1 MQASID
7 FYWIESSKQL
17 KHCVTKTKM
26 QSEPYKKQK
35 RRLNVYLTK
44 SRIIYG
50 TKFIDGNIRQS
61 SNLFRA

>member
-1 MQASID
+1 
-7 FYWIESSKQL
+7 
-17 KHCVTKTKM
+17 M

-50 TKFIDGNIRQS
+50 TNSLVAIYAKARTYFERKY
-61 SNLFRA
+61 

>member
-1 MQASID
+1 
-7 FYWIESSKQL
+7 
-17 KHCVTKTKM
+17 M

-35 RRLNVYLTK
+35 RRLNVYVIK

-50 TKFIDGNIRQS
+50 TKFIGGNIRQS

>member
-1 MQASID
+1 
-7 FYWIESSKQL
+7 
-17 KHCVTKTKM
+17 M

-50 TKFIDGNIRQS
+50 TNHWWQYTPKLEPIS
-61 SNLFRA
+61 SVNTESCKLSPNA